1 MDSKRVKIIVEGNI
15 PYFKGMFDNVADVS
29 YLQPEDITAGSVR
42 EADAIVT
49 RTRTRCDAALLHESR
64 CSLIASATIGL
75 DHVDVDWCGKNGIEV
90 KNAPGCNAPAVAQYV
105 FASLIAL
112 AGDLKG
118 KTLGVVGV
126 GHVGGIIADW
136 GRQLGMNVL
145 ICDPPRADAEGSD
158 GFVTMSQIA
167 SESDFITFH
176 TPLVRDG
183 RYPTYHLLDKELVG
197 SFAKSPVVI
206 NSARGSVTDTQAL
219 LYGLDS
225 GKISEVVIDC
235 WENEPD
241 IDRRLLDL
249 AAIATPHIAGYSR
262 QGKIRASQMAARAV
276 SAHFGLPLDNL
287 VPLKYLPEKVEAS
300 DIKKSYNPL
309 IDTEALKAAPETFEC
324 LRNNYALREEVLFN
338 EP

>member
-1 MDSKRVKIIVEGNI
+1 M
-15 PYFKGMFDNVADVS
+15 
-29 YLQPEDITAGSVR
+29 
-42 EADAIVT
+42 
-49 RTRTRCDAALLHESR
+49 
-64 CSLIASATIGL
+64 
-75 DHVDVDWCGKNGIEV
+75 
-90 KNAPGCNAPAVAQYV
+90 
-105 FASLIAL
+105 
-112 AGDLKG
+112 
-118 KTLGVVGV
+118 
-126 GHVGGIIADW
+126 
-136 GRQLGMNVL
+136 
-145 ICDPPRADAEGSD
+145 
-158 GFVTMSQIA
+158 
-167 SESDFITFH
+167 
-176 TPLVRDG
+176 
-183 RYPTYHLLDKELVG
+183 
-197 SFAKSPVVI
+197 
-206 NSARGSVTDTQAL
+206 
-219 LYGLDS
+219 
-225 GKISEVVIDC
+225 VIDC